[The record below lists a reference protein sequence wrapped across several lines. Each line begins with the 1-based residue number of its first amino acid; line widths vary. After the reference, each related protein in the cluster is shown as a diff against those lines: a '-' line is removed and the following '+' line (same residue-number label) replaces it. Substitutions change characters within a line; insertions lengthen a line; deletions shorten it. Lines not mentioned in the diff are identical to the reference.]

1 MSTPKLNLYPIT
13 GINVYAL
20 PIPELV
26 EQLQHA
32 TNDET
37 YKGAGEEECQETDLS
52 TSKLSTSL
60 STSNVDLDVTSPS
73 DIPSTSN
80 VIPIGKRYPNYK

>member
-1 MSTPKLNLYPIT
+1 MPHRGKLYPIT
-13 GINVYAL
+13 GINVYTI

-37 YKGAGEEECQETDLS
+37 YKGESAETGQDTDLS
-52 TSKLSTSL
+52 TSKLSTSNQ
-60 STSNVDLDVTSPS
+60 SNQSNVSSSSHS
-73 DIPSTSN
+73 DTPT
-80 VIPIGKRYPNYK
+80 VVALHPIRDR

>member
-1 MSTPKLNLYPIT
+1 MNTPKLNLYPIT
-13 GINVYAL
+13 GINVYAI

-37 YKGAGEEECQETDLS
+37 YKGESAETDQDTDLS
-52 TSKLSTSL
+52 TSKLSTSNK
-60 STSNVDLDVTSPS
+60 SNVSSSSHS
-73 DIPSTSN
+73 DTPT
-80 VIPIGKRYPNYK
+80 VVVLHPIRDR

>member
-26 EQLQHA
+26 EHLQHA

-37 YKGAGEEECQETDLS
+37 YKGESAETGQVSVLVS
-52 TSKLSTSL
+52 TLD
-60 STSNVDLDVTSPS
+60 NVDIS

-80 VIPIGKRYPNYK
+80 VIPIGKRYPNYN

>member
-1 MSTPKLNLYPIT
+1 MPHRVKLYRIPS
-13 GINVYAL
+13 INVYTI

-37 YKGAGEEECQETDLS
+37 YKGESAQTGQDTDLS
-52 TSKLSTSL
+52 TSKLSTS
-60 STSNVDLDVTSPS
+60 NVDVDVTSPS
-73 DIPSTSN
+73 DTPSTSN
-80 VIPIGKRYPNYK
+80 VIPIGKR

>member
-13 GINVYAL
+13 GINVYAI

-37 YKGAGEEECQETDLS
+37 YKRAGEEECQDTN
-52 TSKLSTSL
+52 LSTSL
-60 STSNVDLDVTSPS
+60 STSNVDVGVTSPS
-73 DIPSTSN
+73 DIPSTSK
-80 VIPIGKRYPNYK
+80 VIPIHSRHTIYK

>member
-1 MSTPKLNLYPIT
+1 MPHRGKLYRIPS
-13 GINVYAL
+13 INVYTIT
-20 PIPELV
+20 IPELV

-37 YKGAGEEECQETDLS
+37 YKRAGEEAGQYTN
-52 TSKLSTSL
+52 LSTSL
-60 STSNVDLDVTSPS
+60 STSNVDVDVTSPS
-73 DIPSTSN
+73 DTPSTSK

>member
-1 MSTPKLNLYPIT
+1 MNTPKLNLYPIT
-13 GINVYAL
+13 GINVYAI

-26 EQLQHA
+26 KQLQHA

-37 YKGAGEEECQETDLS
+37 YKGESEETGQYTDLS
-52 TSKLSTSL
+52 TSNL
-60 STSNVDLDVTSPS
+60 STSNVDVTSPS

-80 VIPIGKRYPNYK
+80 VIPIHSRHTNYK

>member
-1 MSTPKLNLYPIT
+1 MPHRGKLYRIPS
-13 GINVYAL
+13 INVYTI

-37 YKGAGEEECQETDLS
+37 YKRAGEEECQDT
-52 TSKLSTSL
+52 KL
-60 STSNVDLDVTSPS
+60 STSNVDVGVTSPS
-73 DIPSTSN
+73 DIPSTSK

>member
-13 GINVYAL
+13 GINMYAI

-26 EQLQHA
+26 KQLQHA

-37 YKGAGEEECQETDLS
+37 YKGAGEETGQYT
-52 TSKLSTSL
+52 KLSTSL
-60 STSNVDLDVTSPS
+60 STSNVDVTSPP
-73 DIPSTSN
+73 DIPSTSK

>member
-13 GINVYAL
+13 GINVYAI

-26 EQLQHA
+26 KKLQHA

-37 YKGAGEEECQETDLS
+37 YKGAGEEECQDTDLS
-52 TSKLSTSL
+52 TSKLSTS
-60 STSNVDLDVTSPS
+60 NVDVDVTSPS
-73 DIPSTSN
+73 DTPSTSN
-80 VIPIGKRYPNYK
+80 VIPIGKRHTIYK

>member
-37 YKGAGEEECQETDLS
+37 YKGESAETDLS
-52 TSKLSTSL
+52 TSNKLSNSNL
-60 STSNVDLDVTSPS
+60 STSNVDLDVRSPS
-73 DIPSTSN
+73 DTPSTSK
-80 VIPIGKRYPNYK
+80 VIPIGKRYPNYN

>member
-20 PIPELV
+20 PIPGLV
-26 EQLQHA
+26 KQLQHA
-32 TNDET
+32 TNDGT

-60 STSNVDLDVTSPS
+60 STSNVDVTSPS

>member
-1 MSTPKLNLYPIT
+1 MPHRGKLYRIPS
-13 GINVYAL
+13 INVYTI

-37 YKGAGEEECQETDLS
+37 YKGESAETGQDTDLS
-52 TSKLSTSL
+52 TSKLSTS
-60 STSNVDLDVTSPS
+60 NVDVDVTSPS
-73 DIPSTSN
+73 DTPSTSN
-80 VIPIGKRYPNYK
+80 VIPIGKR

>member
-1 MSTPKLNLYPIT
+1 MPHRGKLYRIPS
-13 GINVYAL
+13 INVYTI

-37 YKGAGEEECQETDLS
+37 YKGESAETGQYTD
-52 TSKLSTSL
+52 L
-60 STSNVDLDVTSPS
+60 STSNVDVDVTSPS
-73 DIPSTSN
+73 DTPSTSK
-80 VIPIGKRYPNYK
+80 VIPIHNRHTIYK

>member
-13 GINVYAL
+13 GINMYAI

-26 EQLQHA
+26 KQLQHA

-37 YKGAGEEECQETDLS
+37 YKGESAETGQD
-52 TSKLSTSL
+52 TNLSTSL
-60 STSNVDLDVTSPS
+60 STSNVDVDVTSPS
-73 DIPSTSN
+73 DTPSTSK
-80 VIPIGKRYPNYK
+80 VIPIHRRHTIYK

>member
-13 GINVYAL
+13 GINVYAI

-26 EQLQHA
+26 KQLQHA

-37 YKGAGEEECQETDLS
+37 YKGESAETGQD
-52 TSKLSTSL
+52 TNLSTSL
-60 STSNVDLDVTSPS
+60 STSNVDVDVTSPS
-73 DIPSTSN
+73 DTPSTSK
-80 VIPIGKRYPNYK
+80 VIPIHSRHTIYK

>member
-13 GINVYAL
+13 GINVYAI

-32 TNDET
+32 VNDET
-37 YKGAGEEECQETDLS
+37 YKGAGEETDQDTDLS
-52 TSKLSTSL
+52 TSKLSTSNNQ
-60 STSNVDLDVTSPS
+60 SNQSNVSSSSHS
-73 DIPSTSN
+73 DTPT
-80 VIPIGKRYPNYK
+80 VVALHPIRDR

>member
-37 YKGAGEEECQETDLS
+37 YKGAGEEECQ
-52 TSKLSTSL
+52 
-60 STSNVDLDVTSPS
+60 STSNQSNQ
-73 DIPSTSN
+73 SN
-80 VIPIGKRYPNYK
+80 VSSSSHSDTPTVVVLHPIGKRYPNYK

>member
-1 MSTPKLNLYPIT
+1 MPHRGKLYRIPS
-13 GINVYAL
+13 INVYTI

-37 YKGAGEEECQETDLS
+37 YKGESAETGQYTDLS
-52 TSKLSTSL
+52 TSKLSTS
-60 STSNVDLDVTSPS
+60 NVDVDVTSPS
-73 DIPSTSN
+73 DTPSTSN
-80 VIPIGKRYPNYK
+80 VIPIHNRHTIYK